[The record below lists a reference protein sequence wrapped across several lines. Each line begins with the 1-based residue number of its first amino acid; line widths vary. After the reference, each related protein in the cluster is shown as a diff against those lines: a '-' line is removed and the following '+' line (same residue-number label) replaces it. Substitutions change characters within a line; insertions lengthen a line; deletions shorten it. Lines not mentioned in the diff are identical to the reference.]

1 MLDKSVEPA
10 IIASMQNEIA
20 QTILRQLG
28 GNKFL
33 AMTGAK
39 DLVAG
44 SNSLQFRLP
53 KLGKNKMNIVRITLM
68 TDDTYM
74 MEFWKLRGLNLTAGD
89 CIKEIFAERLQER
102 FEDFTGFYTHL

>member
-1 MLDKSVEPA
+1 
-10 IIASMQNEIA
+10 MQNEIA

-44 SNSLQFRLP
+44 SNSLQFKLP
-53 KLGKNKMNIVRITLM
+53 KLGTNKANVVRITL
-68 TDDTYM
+68 TSDDTYT
-74 MEFWKLRGLNLTAGD
+74 MEFWKIRGLNVTNVGEP
-89 CIKEIFAERLQER
+89 ITEIYSCRLQER
-102 FEDFTGFYTHL
+102 FEDCTGFYTHL

>member
-1 MLDKSVEPA
+1 MQA
-10 IIASMQNEIA
+10 QRTIAE
-20 QTILRQLG
+20 TILAQLG

-39 DLVAG
+39 DLLAG
-44 SNSLQFRLP
+44 SNNLQFRLP
-53 KLGKNKMNIVRITLM
+53 KLGANKMNIVRITLM

-89 CIKEIFAERLQER
+89 CIKEIYAERLQER
-102 FEDFTGFYTHL
+102 FEDCTGYYVYL